1 MGEGRRR
8 REGPAN
14 LEKSLN
20 VSASWRMFDDLVV
33 MSSK

>member
-8 REGPAN
+8 REGPTT
-14 LEKSLN
+14 LEKSLS